1 MFDFSFMME
10 QVITYRSQIAESIG
24 ETFLMVGISVAAAI
38 LLGLPVGTML
48 FLSGKGQLYENRII
62 SAVLNGA
69 VNIVRSFPFLLLVV
83 FMIPLTRLIV
93 GTAIGTLAAS
103 VPLAVVSIA
112 LYARLVEQSLLEVP
126 RGVIE
131 AALSMGATKLE
142 IVYKFLFV
150 EARSGLLLGLT
161 TSTISF
167 ISYSTV
173 MGVVGGGG
181 VGDFA
186 IRYGYQRFETELM
199 VAVIIIMIVLV
210 QLVHYT
216 GSLLSRWLDKR

>member
-1 MFDFSFMME
+1 MVDFSLMIE
-10 QVITYRSQIAESIG
+10 QVMQYQSQIVESIG
-24 ETFLMVGISVAAAI
+24 ETFLMVGISVAAAV
-38 LLGLPVGTML
+38 LLGLPVGTLL
-48 FLSGKGQLYENRII
+48 FLCEKGQLYENKAI

-69 VNIVRSFPFLLLVV
+69 VNIIRSFPFLLLVV

-131 AALSMGATKLE
+131 AALSMGATKFE

-199 VAVIIIMIVLV
+199 VAVIMIMIVLV

-216 GSLLSRWLDKR
+216 GSLISRWLDKR

>member
-1 MFDFSFMME
+1 MFDFSLMIE
-10 QVITYRSQIAESIG
+10 QVMQYQTQIVESIG
-24 ETFLMVGISVAAAI
+24 ETFLMVGISVAAAV
-38 LLGLPVGTML
+38 LLGLPVGTLL
-48 FLSGKGQLYENRII
+48 FLCGKGQLYENKSI

-69 VNIVRSFPFLLLVV
+69 VNIIRSFPFLLLVV

-112 LYARLVEQSLLEVP
+112 LYARLVEQSLLEIP

-131 AALSMGATKLE
+131 AALSMGATKFE

-216 GSLLSRWLDKR
+216 GSLVSRWLDKR